1 MKGLFRPSEPMKFN
15 ISLDIPDTPLG
26 MTIAILTLGSVAI
39 LLLTYLS
46 ISTSHKVELDEFIN
60 AVGKFLKGIL

>member
-1 MKGLFRPSEPMKFN
+1 MKFN
-15 ISLDIPDTPLG
+15 LSFDIPDTPLG
-26 MTIAILTLGSVAI
+26 MTIAIVILGSVAI

-60 AVGKFLKGIL
+60 AVSKFLKGIL